1 MSVQISGDAPA
12 APKKTLE
19 VQTFMHG
26 FSVTAGTQKYFFPY
40 RTILYFNIGK
50 KDEDSYVLTL
60 KVEGSGTI
68 NLNSSVP
75 LDEEFAQICRHYN

>member
-1 MSVQISGDAPA
+1 MSVQISGDPP

-26 FSVTAGTQKYFFPY
+26 FSVAAGTQKYFFPY

-50 KDEDSYVLTL
+50 KDDDSYVLTL
-60 KVEGSGTI
+60 KVEGGGTI
-68 NLNSSVP
+68 NLGSSVP